1 MNHGSPSSFAT
12 AWQMADPDIV
22 ALDWPRMDLNIAC
35 LELLIGLVYL
45 ADSPEDDDDWA
56 ERRTPDPER
65 LRERLARFE
74 PAFNLLGEGPRF
86 LQDLEPLTG
95 EPSAP
100 DMLFIDSAGESTEK
114 NNADLMT
121 WRARCPW
128 RPWRSMHS
136 RRLHLLEAKATV
148 LPCAAV
154 GRKPR
159 W

>member
-1 MNHGSPSSFAT
+1 MRDGSRRVIA

-121 WRARCPW
+121 WRARYP
-128 RPWRSMHS
+128 RLPLPMAAMALYAFQAFAPAGGKGNRRSEE
-136 RRLHLLEAKATV
+136 RV
-148 LPCAAV
+148 
-154 GRKPR
+154 
-159 W
+159 